1 MKLVMENKSGYIRSL
16 SRSPAHP
23 VLASAAAEMLADPIE
38 NRLYLPNKE
47 AAAKKKKNPSEQ
59 RREEGKRD

>member
-16 SRSPAHP
+16 SRSLAHP
-23 VLASAAAEMLADPIE
+23 ALASAAAEMPADPIE

-47 AAAKKKKNPSEQ
+47 ATAKNGSEQ
-59 RREEGKRD
+59 RREEGERN